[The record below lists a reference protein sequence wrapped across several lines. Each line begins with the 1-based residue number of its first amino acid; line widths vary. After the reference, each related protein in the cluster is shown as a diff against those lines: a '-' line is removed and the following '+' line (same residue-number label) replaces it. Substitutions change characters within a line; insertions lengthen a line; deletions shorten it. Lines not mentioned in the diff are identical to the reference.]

1 MIHQGDYTS
10 IYEWIKTGAV
20 DFGFVNPKAVT
31 GIETIVLKEG
41 AMFAVLP
48 ENHPLGRKE
57 VIPLELLA
65 EEPFT
70 IIMLSWP
77 W

>member
-10 IYEWIKTGAV
+10 IYEWIKTGTV

-41 AMFAVLP
+41 AMLAVLP
-48 ENHPLGRKE
+48 ENHPLGKK
-57 VIPLELLA
+57 
-65 EEPFT
+65 
-70 IIMLSWP
+70 
-77 W
+77 